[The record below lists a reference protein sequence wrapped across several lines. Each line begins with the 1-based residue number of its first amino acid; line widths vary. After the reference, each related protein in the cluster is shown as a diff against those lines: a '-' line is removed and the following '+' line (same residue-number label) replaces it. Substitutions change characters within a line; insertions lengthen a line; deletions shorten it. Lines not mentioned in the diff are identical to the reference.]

1 MFQSLTRAV
10 PGGQDAEL
18 FDWLTSLYMMWA
30 GLTPP
35 MIHTSSL
42 TAMAELMLS
51 GCTTASDHLYI
62 FPNGCRLDDEIEAA
76 HKIGIRFHASRGSMS
91 LGQSKGGLPPDSIVE
106 DEASILRDTQRLLE
120 TYDDQARY
128 AMMRVVVAP
137 CSPFS
142 VTQTLM
148 RESATLARSYKA
160 RLHTHLA
167 ETGPDVAYSLEKFGL
182 EPADYA
188 EDVGWVGHDVWH
200 AHCVH
205 LSDHGIDLFA
215 RTGTGVAHCPSSNM
229 RLASG
234 IAPVK
239 KMRQAGVKV
248 GLGVDGSASNDC
260 SHLLAEAR
268 MAMLLQRVTGDP
280 AALSA
285 RASLELATRGGA
297 AVLGRDDV
305 GYLAP
310 GMAADFIAI
319 NTDTLAFAGGLH
331 DVVASVVF
339 CAPQTVDYSVINGRV
354 VVRDG
359 QLATIDLPVVIEQHN
374 QFAAQLFGN
383 R

>member
-1 MFQSLTRAV
+1 
-10 PGGQDAEL
+10 
-18 FDWLTSLYMMWA
+18 
-30 GLTPP
+30 
-35 MIHTSSL
+35 
-42 TAMAELMLS
+42 
-51 GCTTASDHLYI
+51 
-62 FPNGCRLDDEIEAA
+62 
-76 HKIGIRFHASRGSMS
+76 
-91 LGQSKGGLPPDSIVE
+91 
-106 DEASILRDTQRLLE
+106 
-120 TYDDQARY
+120 
-128 AMMRVVVAP
+128 
-137 CSPFS
+137 
-142 VTQTLM
+142 
-148 RESATLARSYKA
+148 
-160 RLHTHLA
+160 
-167 ETGPDVAYSLEKFGL
+167 
-182 EPADYA
+182 
-188 EDVGWVGHDVWH
+188 
-200 AHCVH
+200 
-205 LSDHGIDLFA
+205 
-215 RTGTGVAHCPSSNM
+215 M